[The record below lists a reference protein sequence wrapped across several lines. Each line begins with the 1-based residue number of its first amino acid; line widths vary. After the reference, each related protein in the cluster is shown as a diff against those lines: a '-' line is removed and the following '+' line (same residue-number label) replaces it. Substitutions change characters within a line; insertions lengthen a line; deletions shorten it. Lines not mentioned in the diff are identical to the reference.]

1 MGSQVPSRQIK
12 KIDKWWVLMKSEK
25 SYFVS
30 MAGMVIVLISTLL
43 ILFSGGIPASGL
55 FQLIYQRLNTALF
68 YLLLNLLLLSLLKA
82 WWGENWP
89 PCLLSLAIINIT
101 GITYS
106 TLMDISLTKG
116 TIESLWS
123 AILPAGIINIIP
135 EPLKHKR
142 TPKEGMKK

>member
-1 MGSQVPSRQIK
+1 M
-12 KIDKWWVLMKSEK
+12 
-25 SYFVS
+25 
-30 MAGMVIVLISTLL
+30 STLL

-55 FQLIYQRLNTALF
+55 FQIIYQRLNTALF
-68 YLLLNLLLLSLLKA
+68 YLLLNLLLLSFLKA

-142 TPKEGMKK
+142 TQKKRG